1 MVEING
7 LDELDIMGAMER
19 RQKRYLALLLQ
30 DVEQA
35 MANNPENYQLVR
47 KMILDNFNDYTR
59 SIFRV
64 VLGDR
69 VEGLKFR

>member
-1 MVEING
+1 MGEING
-7 LDELDIMGAMER
+7 LDELDVMNAILR

-30 DVEQA
+30 DVEQV
-35 MANNPENYQLVR
+35 MEQSNYQLVR

-59 SIFRV
+59 SMFRV
-64 VLGDR
+64 VGIE

>member
-7 LDELDIMGAMER
+7 LDELDIMNAILR

-30 DVEQA
+30 DVEQV
-35 MANNPENYQLVR
+35 MATEGNYQLVR

-59 SIFRV
+59 SMFRV
-64 VLGDR
+64 VGIE
-69 VEGLKFR
+69 VEGIKFR